1 MGRLFFI
8 VCIIILLAL
17 FLLYFPIYLQT
28 DAHYDMNGRKLAFC
42 VRAYRF
48 IKLLGGYIAT
58 YKGGLA
64 AHISDKKAVLIP
76 YSDLDNERKRFSVIK
91 TFSLRKL
98 EITTET
104 GVEYLLKVAFAQV
117 IFRILFFILQG
128 KKENLDNNVWLREG
142 DVLRISIHVVLRI
155 NLYLL
160 LQNFIKNIKEKIKYY
175 VRQKDL

>member
-1 MGRLFFI
+1 M
-8 VCIIILLAL
+8 
-17 FLLYFPIYLQT
+17 
-28 DAHYDMNGRKLAFC
+28 
-42 VRAYRF
+42 
-48 IKLLGGYIAT
+48 
-58 YKGGLA
+58 
-64 AHISDKKAVLIP
+64 
-76 YSDLDNERKRFSVIK
+76 K

-160 LQNFIKNIKEKIKYY
+160 LRNFIKNIKEKIKYY

>member
-1 MGRLFFI
+1 
-8 VCIIILLAL
+8 
-17 FLLYFPIYLQT
+17 
-28 DAHYDMNGRKLAFC
+28 MNGRKLAFC

-98 EITTET
+98 I
-104 GVEYLLKVAFAQV
+104 
-117 IFRILFFILQG
+117 I
-128 KKENLDNNVWLREG
+128 
-142 DVLRISIHVVLRI
+142 
-155 NLYLL
+155 
-160 LQNFIKNIKEKIKYY
+160 
-175 VRQKDL
+175 